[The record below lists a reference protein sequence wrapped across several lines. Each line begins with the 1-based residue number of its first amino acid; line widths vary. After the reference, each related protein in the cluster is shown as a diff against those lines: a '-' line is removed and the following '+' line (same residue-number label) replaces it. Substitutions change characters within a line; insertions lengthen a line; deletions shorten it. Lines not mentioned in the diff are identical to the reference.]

1 MIPKELRKRYSFNG
15 GSSVYIIPMPDGV
28 SIVPERSE
36 RRFIRRGAILAIRT
50 GSKAAR
56 LEEFEIERLR

>member
-1 MIPKELRKRYSFNG
+1 
-15 GSSVYIIPMPDGV
+15 MPDGV